1 MSRIQTFRSTPAELN
16 AVASL
21 GEVLGQGGSPAV
33 GWAKIPTYYY
43 DVSQYRFP
51 MTLTEFQSAFG
62 GTVPVFDSSQP
73 TPGNQSNAATG
84 DGVNAPFLALGVG
97 IVAIGEGEAFSVP
110 GALITRPAAPATTPC
125 FDGCVPTGGISNA
138 GGSGTDTEAR
148 NATLWW
154 GGPTWRFIEKM
165 FQAYRLQVAI
175 NRRFLVV
182 DESLFD
188 VGMAPV
194 PPEFVGAGDSLIPVH
209 PSMRQTNDVMREK
222 SIDKIFIAQNQA
234 GTLCVGSPT
243 ANVTYGHPR
252 IIGLANRIYCFNKA
266 LPILPGMRFDT
277 SFVRVEN
284 DLAVGGFLS
293 SMQRDAVLDVE
304 SAQTPDQDLLEGLTS
319 TCSGYSSSFTVPGG
333 TVSFGLV
340 FKGFE
345 LHPDACVDYVARYMM
360 PDSIEMRML
369 QGNSYLA
376 GLISQSIK
384 ANLAGVG
391 GVGGIP
397 EDLAKKLLKSAEG

>member
-16 AVASL
+16 AVANL
-21 GEVLGQGGSPAV
+21 GEVLGQGGGPGI

-43 DVSQYRFP
+43 DVTQYRLP
-51 MTLTEFQSAFG
+51 MTQAEFTSSFG
-62 GTVPVFDSSQP
+62 GTIPVFNNDAP
-73 TPGNQSNAATG
+73 APGNQSNAATG
-84 DGVNAPFLALGVG
+84 SGVNAPFLALGVG
-97 IVAIGEGEAFSVP
+97 IVAIGEGEAFAVP
-110 GALITRPAAPATTPC
+110 GALIDRPAAAENTPC
-125 FDGCVPTGGISNA
+125 FDGCVPTGGLGA
-138 GGSGTDTEAR
+138 DTTAR

-154 GGPTWRFIEKM
+154 GGPTWRAITKI

-182 DESLFD
+182 DESLSD
-188 VGMAPV
+188 VGMTPTPA
-194 PPEFVGAGDSLIPVH
+194 EFVGAGDSLIPVM
-209 PSMRQTNDVMREK
+209 PSVRQTNDVMGEK
-222 SIDKIFIAQNQA
+222 AMGGIFIPQNQA

-277 SFVRVEN
+277 NFVRVEN

-293 SMQRDAVLDVE
+293 SMQRDMVLDVE
-304 SAQTPDQDLLEGLTS
+304 TAVTPDALLNETLAS
-319 TCSGYSSSFTVPGG
+319 SCAGYSSSFTVPGG
-333 TVSFGLV
+333 TISFGLV

-345 LHPDACVDYVARYMM
+345 LHPEACVDYVARYMM

-369 QGNSYLA
+369 QGNAYLA

-391 GVGGIP
+391 GVAGVP
-397 EDLAKKLLKSAEG
+397 EDLAKKLLKAAEG

>member
-1 MSRIQTFRSTPAELN
+1 MSRIQTFRSTPSELN

-21 GEVLGQGGSPAV
+21 GEVLGSNGSPAV

-43 DVSQYRFP
+43 DVTQYRFP
-51 MTLTEFQSAFG
+51 MTQAQFDTAFG
-62 GTVPVFDSSQP
+62 GSIPIFNNESPQA
-73 TPGNQSNAATG
+73 GNQSNAATG
-84 DGVNAPFLALGVG
+84 SGVNAPFLALGVG
-97 IVAIGEGEAFSVP
+97 VVAMGEGEAFSVP
-110 GALITRPAAPATTPC
+110 GALISRPEAPAATPC
-125 FDGCVPTGGISNA
+125 FDGCIPTGGLGA
-138 GGSGTDTEAR
+138 DTEAR

-188 VGMAPV
+188 VGMVPT

-209 PSMRQTNDVMREK
+209 PSVRQTNDVMHANANG
-222 SIDKIFIAQNQA
+222 KIFIPQNQA

-252 IIGLANRIYCFNKA
+252 IIGMANRIYCFNKA

-277 SFVRVEN
+277 NFVRVEN

-293 SMQRDAVLDVE
+293 SMNRDAVLDTE
-304 SAQTPDQDLLEGLTS
+304 AAQTPDVDLLEGLAS
-319 TCSGYSSSFTVPGG
+319 SCSGYSSSFTVPGG

-345 LHPDACVDYVARYMM
+345 LHPEACVDYVARYMM

-369 QGNSYLA
+369 QGNSYLS

-391 GVGGIP
+391 SVAGIP
-397 EDLAKKLLKSAEG
+397 EDLAKRLLKSAEG

>member
-1 MSRIQTFRSTPAELN
+1 MSRIQTFRSTPQEMN
-16 AVASL
+16 AVANL
-21 GEVLGQGGSPAV
+21 GEVLGQGGSPAI

-51 MTLTEFQSAFG
+51 MTAAEFTSTFG
-62 GTVPVFDSSQP
+62 GTIPVFNNEQP
-73 TPGNQSNAATG
+73 QAGNQSNAATG
-84 DGVNAPFLALGVG
+84 SGVNAPFLALGVG

-110 GALITRPAAPATTPC
+110 GAMISRPAASQATPC
-125 FDGCVPTGGISNA
+125 FDGCIGA
-138 GGSGTDTEAR
+138 GGMGADPAAR

-165 FQAYRLQVAI
+165 FQAYRLRVAI

-188 VGMAPV
+188 VGMTPT
-194 PPEFVGAGDSLIPVH
+194 PPEFVGAGDSLIPAM
-209 PSMRQTNDVMREK
+209 PSIRQTNDVMSEK
-222 SIDKIFIAQNQA
+222 SISGVFIPQNQA

-277 SFVRVEN
+277 NFVRVEN

-293 SMQRDAVLDVE
+293 SMQRDAVLSTE
-304 SAQTPDQDLLEGLTS
+304 SATTPDALLTEDLSDG
-319 TCSGYSSSFTVPGG
+319 CAGYSSTFTIPGG

-345 LHPDACVDYVARYMM
+345 LQPDACVDYVARYMM

-369 QGNSYLA
+369 QGNAYL
-376 GLISQSIK
+376 GSLISNAIK

-391 GVGGIP
+391 GVGAVP
-397 EDLAKKLLKSAEG
+397 EELAKKLLKSAEA